1 MTRLRALWGGLVIA
15 ALGRGGPAAAQ
26 EATADS
32 ALVAA
37 CAAGG
42 GVAEGLLVVEFRADL
57 SAEQRGVIAR
67 DAGGRHL
74 GAGSG
79 GEGDYILMPAQG
91 RAALD
96 AAADRLILVKGVQAV
111 GGAMCPPAA
120 PPAATPGDTGRP
132 ESAAR
137 APSGASPDT
146 TRASAAPGD
155 SASAP

>member
-1 MTRLRALWGGLVIA
+1 MRRSRGLSGGLVA
-15 ALGRGGPAAAQ
+15 AVLGWGGPAAAQ
-26 EATADS
+26 EAAADS

-57 SAEQRGVIAR
+57 PDEQRGAIAR

-79 GEGDYILMPAQG
+79 GEGDYILMPAEG

-111 GGAMCPPAA
+111 GGAICPPADA
-120 PPAATPGDTGRP
+120 GRP
-132 ESAAR
+132 DSAAR

-146 TRASAAPGD
+146 AGRRADTTRAAAVPGD
-155 SASAP
+155 SAAAR